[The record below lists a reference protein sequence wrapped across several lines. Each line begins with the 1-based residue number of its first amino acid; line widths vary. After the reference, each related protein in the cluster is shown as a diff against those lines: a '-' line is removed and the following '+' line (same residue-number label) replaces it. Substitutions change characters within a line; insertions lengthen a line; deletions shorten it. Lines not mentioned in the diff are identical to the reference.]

1 VQQAQS
7 WIANMAEVSQVLLPV
22 PGLRYV
28 AEYLDQ
34 EGHDRLLMVVDAQPW
49 QWLGQ
54 RRVQAHGY
62 SYSQAK
68 GGVYRIGELPPWAS
82 EVAMR
87 LWRDGL
93 MPEVADQMIVN
104 EYQLGSGIPAHLDAA
119 VFDDT
124 IVSIS
129 LGSPCV
135 IEFTDG
141 ASGRVEALLLEPR
154 SALVMA
160 GDSRHSWKHGI
171 PARGSDRWLGGE
183 LVRTRRV
190 SLTFRKMRRVSGA
203 LPA

>member
-1 VQQAQS
+1 
-7 WIANMAEVSQVLLPV
+7 MMEVSQILLPV

-28 AEYLDQ
+28 AEYLEQ
-34 EGHDRLLMVVDAQPW
+34 EGHDRLLMAVDAQPW

-54 RRVQAHGY
+54 LRVQAHGY

-68 GGVYRIGELPPWAS
+68 GGVYRIGELPAWAS

-93 MPEVADQMIVN
+93 MPGVADQMIVN
-104 EYQLGSGIPAHLDAA
+104 EYQPGSGIPTHLDAA

-141 ASGRVEALLLEPR
+141 TSGHVEPLLLEPR

-160 GDSRHSWKHGI
+160 GDSRQNWKHGI
-171 PARGSDRWLGGE
+171 PARASDRWLGNE
-183 LVRTRRV
+183 FVRTRRV
-190 SLTFRKMRRVSGA
+190 SLTFRKMRAASVA
-203 LPA
+203 HLV

>member
-1 VQQAQS
+1 MTE
-7 WIANMAEVSQVLLPV
+7 ISQTLLRV

-68 GGVYRIGELPPWAS
+68 GGVYRIGELPTWAS
-82 EVAMR
+82 EVAVR
-87 LWRDGL
+87 LCRDGL
-93 MPEVADQMIVN
+93 MPGVADQLIVN
-104 EYQLGSGIPAHLDAA
+104 EYQPGSGILPHVDAT

-124 IVSIS
+124 IVSLS

-135 IEFTDG
+135 IEFSD
-141 ASGRVEALLLEPR
+141 ASGRLEPLLLEPR

-160 GDSRHSWKHGI
+160 SDSRQIWKHGI
-171 PARGSDRWLGGE
+171 PARESDTWLGGE

-190 SLTFRKMRRVSGA
+190 SLTFRKMRQVSDA
-203 LPA
+203 PVA